1 MKHFVKIVE
10 SLESFLCF
18 IEWLFVRIYF
28 IRVSY
33 LITVIQLY
41 VIMDLANQV
50 IPKKLAT
57 CVFIS
62 NNQAESDIQSYLS
75 HLSLQERK
83 AILSVLQRDK
93 ELQNQIFS
101 TPEFHCMDLQITQE
115 HSVPQ
120 HCDKGKESNR
130 M

>member
-1 MKHFVKIVE
+1 
-10 SLESFLCF
+10 
-18 IEWLFVRIYF
+18 
-28 IRVSY
+28 
-33 LITVIQLY
+33 
-41 VIMDLANQV
+41 MDLANQV

-93 ELQNQIFS
+93 ELQSETLSNLDH
-101 TPEFHCMDLQITQE
+101 HCKDLQITQD
-115 HSVPQ
+115 HSIPQ
-120 HCDKGKESNR
+120 HCDKGKV
-130 M
+130 